1 MQFPI
6 SAHQRQ
12 LVNRLLLSFPQKHTA
27 YSEKGWV
34 FFRNRQYAFMERAV
48 PPPMH
53 RCPYVKNIKR
63 IEANQ
68 ESLCM
73 FVRNK
78 NV

>member
-48 PPPMH
+48 PPNAS
-53 RCPYVKNIKR
+53 V
-63 IEANQ
+63 
-68 ESLCM
+68 SL
-73 FVRNK
+73 R
-78 NV
+78 